1 MKKDKQMI
9 LEEEWLTKSFSPV
22 FQITAG
28 VGGIKIDGQQEDE
41 FPPPPPELLQQQ
53 YLYGAAPQQGVYTQK
68 AAPRGAGV
76 QTFRPGTGQ
85 TDMPKAQQASMTV
98 IPVSSTPIQVEK
110 R

>member
-1 MKKDKQMI
+1 M
-9 LEEEWLTKSFSPV
+9 

-28 VGGIKIDGQQEDE
+28 LGGIKIDGQQDEE

-53 YLYGAAPQQGVYTQK
+53 YLYGAAPQQGVYTQM

-76 QTFRPGTGQ
+76 PTFRPGTGE
-85 TDMPKAQQASMTV
+85 TEVPKAQQAGITV

-110 R
+110 RCGLLSLYFFVSFSVCP

>member
-1 MKKDKQMI
+1 M
-9 LEEEWLTKSFSPV
+9 LEYHQSAGFHLS

-28 VGGIKIDGQQEDE
+28 VGGIQIDGQQQEED

-53 YLYGAAPQQGVYTQK
+53 YLYGAAPQQGVYATV
-68 AAPRGAGV
+68 AAPRGGAV
-76 QTFRPGTGQ
+76 PTFRPGTGE
-85 TDMPKAQQASMTV
+85 TELPKAQQAGVTV